1 MRSRGMDLAFAN
13 DQQGEKNQMI
23 GRIQK
28 QLGTAGLVVA
38 VMALI
43 VALAGTA
50 VAANK
55 LFTKNQEK
63 QIVKI
68 AKKYAGKNG
77 KDGAPGP
84 AGAQGPKGDTG
95 AKGDPGAP
103 GPEGEAGSPW
113 TAGGTLPSQATETGT
128 WTLGQSVPAE
138 SNYFLPLS
146 FPIPLSAPLE
156 GQSHVHYI
164 NAAGKEV
171 IGGNEVTS
179 SACLGSVTQPK
190 ATPGNLCVYETFV
203 FNANIKSESIA
214 NPSVF
219 ELGSFPVG
227 AGRAGATLVVGT
239 TSGTA
244 VAAGTFAVTA
254 P

>member
-1 MRSRGMDLAFAN
+1 
-13 DQQGEKNQMI
+13 
-23 GRIQK
+23 
-28 QLGTAGLVVA
+28 
-38 VMALI
+38 LI

-50 VAANK
+50 FAAK
-55 LFTKNQEK
+55 GVFTKAQEK
-63 QIVKI
+63 KIVKI

-84 AGAQGPKGDTG
+84 AGAQGPKGDAG
-95 AKGDPGAP
+95 AKGDTGPAGPKGDPGD
-103 GPEGEAGSPW
+103 AGDPW
-113 TAGGTLPSQATETGT
+113 TAGGTLPSGATETGV
-128 WTLGQSVPAE
+128 WTLGQNVPGE

-146 FPIPLSAPLE
+146 FPIPLAAPLS

-190 ATPGNLCVYETFV
+190 ATSGNLCVYETFA
-203 FNANIKSESIA
+203 FNANMKSEGIA
-214 NPSVF
+214 DPTVF
-219 ELGSFPVG
+219 ELGTFPVG
-227 AGRAGATLVVGT
+227 TARTGATLVVGT
-239 TSGTA
+239 TSTTA
-244 VAAGTFAVTA
+244 VAAGSFAVTA

>member
-1 MRSRGMDLAFAN
+1 
-13 DQQGEKNQMI
+13 MI

-28 QLGTAGLVVA
+28 QLGPAGLAIAVVA
-38 VMALI
+38 LI
-43 VALAGTA
+43 AALAGTA
-50 VAANK
+50 VAAK
-55 LFTKNQEK
+55 SVFTKKQEK

-77 KDGAPGP
+77 ANGAPGP
-84 AGAQGPKGDTG
+84 AGQQGPKGDTG
-95 AKGDPGAP
+95 AKGPEGP
-103 GPEGEAGSPW
+103 QGPEGEAGSPW

-128 WTLGQSVPAE
+128 WTFGQSVPGE

-164 NAAGKEV
+164 NAAGKEL

-179 SACLGSVTQPK
+179 SACLGSVTEPE
-190 ATPGNLCVYETFV
+190 ATPGDLCVYETFA
-203 FNANIKSESIA
+203 FNVSAKSESIA
-214 NPSVF
+214 DPSVF
-219 ELGSFPVG
+219 EGGTFPVG
-227 AGRAGATLVVGT
+227 AGRAGATLVVGATAT
-239 TSGTA
+239 TA
-244 VAAGTFAVTA
+244 IAAGTFAVTA

>member
-1 MRSRGMDLAFAN
+1 MDLAFAN

-28 QLGTAGLVVA
+28 RLGTAGLVVA

-63 QIVKI
+63 QIIKI
-68 AKKYAGKNG
+68 AKKYAGTDGKN
-77 KDGAPGP
+77 GAPGS
-84 AGAQGPKGDTG
+84 AGPQGPKGDPG
-95 AKGDPGAP
+95 PKGEAGSP

-113 TAGGTLPSQATETGT
+113 TAGGVLPSQATETGA
-128 WTLGQSVPAE
+128 WTFGQSVPGE

-146 FPIPLSAPLE
+146 FPIPLAAPLE

-164 NAAGKEV
+164 NAAGKELV
-171 IGGNEVTS
+171 GGNEVTS

-190 ATPGNLCVYETFV
+190 ATPGNLCVYETFA
-203 FNANIKSESIA
+203 FNVSIKSESIA

-219 ELGSFPVG
+219 ELGTFPAG
-227 AGRAGATLVVGT
+227 AGRTGATLVVGA
-239 TSGTA
+239 TSTTA

>member
-1 MRSRGMDLAFAN
+1 
-13 DQQGEKNQMI
+13 MI

-28 QLGTAGLVVA
+28 QLGPAGLAIAVVA
-38 VMALI
+38 LI
-43 VALAGTA
+43 AALAGTA
-50 VAANK
+50 VAAK
-55 LFTKNQEK
+55 SVFTKKQEK

-77 KDGAPGP
+77 TNGTNGAPGP
-84 AGAQGPKGDTG
+84 AGAKGDQGPKGDS
-95 AKGDPGAP
+95 

-113 TAGGTLPSQATETGT
+113 TAGGMLPSQATETGT
-128 WTLGQSVPAE
+128 WTFGQSVPGE

-179 SACLGSVTQPK
+179 SACLGSVTEPE
-190 ATPGNLCVYETFV
+190 ATPGDLCVYETFA
-203 FNANIKSESIA
+203 FNVSVKSESIA
-214 NPSVF
+214 DPSVF
-219 ELGSFPVG
+219 KEGTFPVG
-227 AGRAGATLVVGT
+227 AGRTGATLVVGS
-239 TSGTA
+239 TSTTA